1 MNHFNLPSWAEVCKE
16 FQRIWG
22 YDDFRFPQ
30 GEIVQSLL
38 IGQDAL
44 VIMPTGGGKSIC
56 FQLPA
61 LLKGGLTIVIS
72 PLIALMENQV
82 QELRNL
88 NLAAGVIH
96 SQMPREQRQ
105 RILAALTHNKLR
117 LLYISPET
125 LFNETLW
132 NVISQPDIQIN
143 GLIVDEAHC
152 LVQWGETFRP
162 AYRRLGTVRRALLKE
177 KPPGTIIPIAAF
189 TATADPTAQTVITQ
203 VLELQEPECFLV
215 NPYRDNLVLKT
226 QTVCTPKRRQ
236 QEVLKF
242 LKQHSGETGLI
253 YVRTRQD
260 SEELATFLQELDY
273 QTLPYHAGLDSAERR
288 GIEQLWL
295 NDRIKFVICTS
306 AFGMGV
312 NKANVRWVLHFQAP
326 LLLSEYVQEV
336 GRAGRDGQLATAL
349 TLVSEPTGLLDTG
362 DRQRWRYFLNTARSQ
377 FQKAEQLIHR
387 IPPTGEIED
396 VVKSYPDGAIALAI
410 LHARGQLT
418 WLDPF
423 RYQLNLS
430 VKVPNTDHYR
440 QGAEQMRQYLKSRS
454 CRWRF
459 ILLAF
464 GFPPPNTSWRCGH
477 CDRCRGKK

>member
-1 MNHFNLPSWAEVCKE
+1 MNHLNLPSWQEVCKE

-22 YDDFRFPQ
+22 YDNFRFPQ

-38 IGQDAL
+38 SGQDAL
-44 VIMPTGGGKSIC
+44 IIMPTGGGKSIC

-61 LLKGGLTIVIS
+61 LLKDGLTLVIS

-82 QELRNL
+82 QELRSL
-88 NLAAGVIH
+88 NLSAGVIH

-105 RILAALTHNKLR
+105 RILAAIIHNKLR

-125 LFNETLW
+125 LFNDTLW
-132 NVISQPDIQIN
+132 NVISQKDIRIN

-162 AYRRLGTVRRALLKE
+162 AYRRLGTVRSALLKH

-189 TATADPTAQTVITQ
+189 TATADPTAQKSIIQ
-203 VLELQEPECFLV
+203 VLELKKPECFLV

-226 QTVCTPKRRQ
+226 QTVCTAKRRR

-242 LKQHSGETGLI
+242 LKQHEGKTGLI
-253 YVRTRQD
+253 YVRTRKD
-260 SEELATFLQELDY
+260 SEGLATFLQELDY
-273 QTLPYHAGLDSAERR
+273 QTLPYHAGLESSERR

-312 NKANVRWVLHFQAP
+312 NKANVRWVLHYQAP

-362 DRQRWRYFLNTARSQ
+362 DRQRWRYFLN
-377 FQKAEQLIHR
+377 
-387 IPPTGEIED
+387 
-396 VVKSYPDGAIALAI
+396 
-410 LHARGQLT
+410 
-418 WLDPF
+418 
-423 RYQLNLS
+423 
-430 VKVPNTDHYR
+430 
-440 QGAEQMRQYLKSRS
+440 
-454 CRWRF
+454 
-459 ILLAF
+459 
-464 GFPPPNTSWRCGH
+464 
-477 CDRCRGKK
+477 